1 MTDPSEPEKRHH
13 SSLSQ
18 HERDKIKKRLD
29 ELGHKMDAAKFNAV
43 KGVKKSGNSLEAE
56 ADGNNAGNGMAIAMR
71 MGSEF
76 VVSVLIGGAA
86 GWQLDKWLGTTPFL
100 LFIFI
105 LLGFAAGTM
114 GIIRTSK
121 QLDKSRQQATSLNNT
136 DLKRDTD
143 IKREND

>member
-1 MTDPSEPEKRHH
+1 MTDPSEPGKSDH
-13 SSLSQ
+13 SSLNQ
-18 HERDKIKKRLD
+18 QERDKIKKRLD

-43 KGVKKSGNSLEAE
+43 KGVKKSGHSPE
-56 ADGNNAGNGMAIAMR
+56 ADAEGNKAGNGMAIAMR

-86 GWQLDKWLGTTPFL
+86 GWQLDKWLGTTPFM

-105 LLGFAAGTM
+105 LLGFAAGTL

-121 QLDKSRQQATSLNNT
+121 QMDKNNQQGKS
-136 DLKRDTD
+136 
-143 IKREND
+143 